1 MRKNGFTL
9 LEVMVAVV
17 ILGFIMV
24 LVQGTTSQ
32 LLDAK
37 DRIESRDRALQMSRG
52 TLDKIASDVSL
63 AFLLRSSAMPEGT
76 PGLTPEAIPTATTRP
91 KLVTFFIGEEHGDR
105 DSLRFTTLAHRRLY
119 RSSHDSDQARVAYQ
133 VEASVDDPSQMN
145 LVRIELPWLG
155 DTASVEGKAL
165 TVAEGIRS
173 FNLEYYDVRT
183 DEWKKEWNTELVDW
197 SGRIP
202 EAIRVTIAFP
212 DPEVPDDPA
221 RDIVFQT
228 SVRPYLASGPLSP

>member
-1 MRKNGFTL
+1 MTEGFTL

-37 DRIESRDRALQMSRG
+37 DRIESRDRVLQMSRA

-63 AFLLRSSAMPEGT
+63 AFLLRSST
-76 PGLTPEAIPTATTRP
+76 
-91 KLVTFFIGEEHGDR
+91 KTFFIGEEHGDR

-119 RSSHDSDQARVAYQ
+119 RGSHDSDQARVAYQ
-133 VEASVDDPSQMN
+133 VAVSEDDAQRQN

-155 DTASVEGKAL
+155 ETSIVEGKAF

-173 FNLEYYDVRT
+173 FNVEYYDVRT
-183 DEWKKEWNTELVDW
+183 DEWKKEWNTELIDW
-197 SGRIP
+197 NGRIP
-202 EAIRVTIAFP
+202 EAIRVAIAFP
-212 DPEVPDDPA
+212 DPDVPDDPT
-221 RDIVFQT
+221 RDIAFQT
-228 SVRPYLASGPLSP
+228 TVRPYLAAGPLSP